1 MKFEYIPGGSL
12 DKYTKLSILES
23 TQVVYQLSSAL
34 EYLHNRNP
42 SIGHRDIKPEN
53 ILVERR
59 GADGIY
65 VKFADFGLSRA
76 ADVLKTC
83 CGTLLHA
90 APEIHLKVADP
101 VGAAKDTYGVSVDIW
116 TLGVVIASLV
126 CGLPVYKEEWK
137 TNAVS

>member
-1 MKFEYIPGGSL
+1 MDDLGPDDVILWLLPHKGEGFDGAAFATSKREN
-12 DKYTKLSILES
+12 KYTKLSILES

-65 VKFADFGLSRA
+65 VKIRRLRP
-76 ADVLKTC
+76 L
-83 CGTLLHA
+83 
-90 APEIHLKVADP
+90 
-101 VGAAKDTYGVSVDIW
+101 
-116 TLGVVIASLV
+116 
-126 CGLPVYKEEWK
+126 
-137 TNAVS
+137 